1 MSFLNKDLIVHVGVP
16 VVTANTVEDQLFGV
30 GNSTP
35 PNAGGA
41 TFGSNGN
48 VFTFYSQTGV
58 GNGADTTE
66 DTLKTFS
73 LPANSLDV
81 VGRSVYIYA
90 WGSYANNT
98 NTKAAKLYF
107 GSTSIAAA
115 TGNNVGWA
123 LEMIV
128 GKSAA
133 NKQVISSQNITST
146 THGGVTNS
154 AAAAETDTAAITIKV
169 TGQDST
175 SANAN
180 AIVLNGMYINFFN

>member
-1 MSFLNKDLIVHVGVP
+1 MGLRDIGRLMAAGLSGGE
-16 VVTANTVEDQLFGV
+16 ANAIQDQATGV
-30 GNSTP
+30 GGSAP
-35 PNAGGA
+35 PSLGGGSLNPNGNIFSF
-41 TFGSNGN
+41 FGS
-48 VFTFYSQTGV
+48 V

-73 LPANSLDV
+73 LPANALDA
-81 VGRSVYIYA
+81 VGRAIYIYA

-107 GSTSIAAA
+107 GSETVAAA

-123 LEMIV
+123 LEMVV
-128 GKSAA
+128 GKSGA
-133 NKQVISSQNITST
+133 NAQQINGQLVTGT
-146 THGGVTNS
+146 THGGTTTQS
-154 AAAAETDTAAITIKV
+154 GAETDTAAITIKV

-180 AIVLNGMYINFFN
+180 AIVLNGLYINYMN